1 MYPVSEEYLAAIQD
15 NARSYYFE
23 GCITTKLGVKYPFAN
38 KDIVKGSG
46 YITNQ
51 CCGSNEIEI
60 GSVYAAELG
69 ITLYT
74 SIDRYTLEGAM
85 ITLSFFLEISDGKY
99 EEVPLG
105 IFEISEANR
114 TINCLA
120 IKAYD
125 YMLRFDKDFGN
136 KVTSG
141 TAYDLLALACEE
153 CKVELAHTQEEI
165 ESWNNA
171 KILLG
176 IYSENDIES
185 WRDVIFYVA
194 QVLGCFATINRFGK
208 LELRKYGNVSV
219 MDIPN
224 TQRFSSSF
232 SDFVTRYTAINSTNN
247 RTQTAEYYALDPD
260 DGLTMNLGVNPLL
273 QFGLVETRKSIL
285 LNVLNDISKIKYVPF
300 DSTTIGNPAFD
311 LGDVITF
318 SGGHADGKQITC
330 ITKYEFKVNG
340 KHTLQ
345 CVGKNPRLA
354 EAKSKNDKNIS
365 GLLNQVEAGKIV
377 VHTFMNASP
386 YTVGSVDTEVA
397 SIEFASNEDTD
408 AQFHASILLNV
419 EAESVT
425 KTGKAKG
432 MITIPASS
440 TTENDKTVEAELDV
454 SLPDDGQA
462 IITVTY
468 VINDNVLTTY
478 VPIETMHSGRHILN
492 LYYPLSGLEAN
503 SYNTFRVRM
512 KISGGSALID
522 RGQGIYTISGQ
533 GLSSNNVWD
542 GRLEFTETAENLID
556 VSGTMPIRDVVASV
570 KMHTEVPKPVGIQEG
585 FTLISLSSYGIA
597 GMQENVSVNP
607 VIVTEIIETADEA
620 EMNFNRYFVKT
631 SEQRFEFQT
640 DYRFV
645 SQEYPID
652 AGRMTKVITNT
663 EQYARVDKLEVSK
676 NGKL

>member
-1 MYPVSEEYLAAIQD
+1 MQPVSEEYLAAIQD

-74 SIDRYTLEGAM
+74 SIDRYTLEGAT

-419 EAESVT
+419 AAESVT

-556 VSGTMPIRDVVASV
+556 VAGTMPIRDVVASV

-585 FTLISLSSYGIA
+585 FTLISLFSYGIA
-597 GMQENVSVNP
+597 GMQETVSVNP

>member
-1 MYPVSEEYLAAIQD
+1 MYPVSEEYLKAIQD
-15 NARSYYFE
+15 NTRSFYFE
-23 GCITTKLGVKYPFAN
+23 GCITTKAGIKYPFAN

-51 CCGSNEIEI
+51 CCGSSEIEI

-74 SIDRYTLEGAM
+74 DIDRYTLEDATV
-85 ITLSFFLEISDGKY
+85 TLSFFLQLASGKY

-125 YMLRFDKDFGN
+125 YMLRFEKDFKN
-136 KVTSG
+136 TVSSG
-141 TAYDLLALACEE
+141 TAYELLALACEK
-153 CKVELAHTQEEI
+153 CKVELAHTEEEI
-165 ESWNNA
+165 SSWKNGST
-171 KILLG
+171 LLG
-176 IYSENDIES
+176 IYSENDIET
-185 WRDVIFYVA
+185 WRDVIYYVA
-194 QVLGCFATINRFGK
+194 QVLGCFATINRDGK
-208 LELRKYGNVSV
+208 LELRKYGNVS
-219 MDIPN
+219 MIDIPN

-260 DGLTMNLGVNPLL
+260 DGLTMNLGVNPML
-273 QFGLVETRKSIL
+273 QFGLEETRKKLL
-285 LNVLNDISKIKYVPF
+285 LNVLDDIAKINYVPF

-318 SGGHADGKQITC
+318 SGGHADEKQITC

-386 YTVGSVDTEVA
+386 YTIGAVDTEIC

-408 AQFHASILLNV
+408 AQFHASILLLV
-419 EAESVT
+419 EADAVT
-425 KTGKAKG
+425 KKG
-432 MITIPASS
+432 
-440 TTENDKTVEAELDV
+440 TVVIGDTSQEFIL
-454 SLPDDGQA
+454 SDDGQA
-462 IITVTY
+462 VITVTY
-468 VINDNVLTTY
+468 IINDNVLTTY

-503 SYNTFRVRM
+503 AYNTFKVRM
-512 KISGGSALID
+512 RMQGGTAVID
-522 RGQGIYTISGQ
+522 RGQGICTISGQ

-542 GRLEFTETAENLID
+542 GRLEFSESMEELIGIA
-556 VSGTMPIRDVVASV
+556 GTMDVRGTVASV
-570 KMHTEVPKPVGIQEG
+570 SMHTEKPSPVGIADT
-585 FTLISLSSYGIA
+585 FSLVSLATYGMA
-597 GMQENVSVNP
+597 GMEETVSVNP
-607 VIVTEIIETADEA
+607 VIVTEIIEVADA
-620 EMNFNRYFVKT
+620 GEMDFNTYYVKT
-631 SEQRFEFQT
+631 DTVFKFQK
-640 DYRFV
+640 DYTFR

-652 AGRMTKVITNT
+652 SGRMTKVVTDT
-663 EQYARVDKLEVSK
+663 EQFTRIDSLEVSK
-676 NGKL
+676 SSG

>member
-1 MYPVSEEYLAAIQD
+1 MYPVSEEYLAVIQD

-74 SIDRYTLEGAM
+74 SIDRYTLEGAT

-141 TAYDLLALACEE
+141 TAYDLLALSCEE

-219 MDIPN
+219 MNIPN

-345 CVGKNPRLA
+345 CVGKNPKLA
-354 EAKSKNDKNIS
+354 EARSKNDKNIS

-386 YTVGSVDTEVA
+386 YTIGSVDTEVA

-408 AQFHASILLNV
+408 AQFHASILLYV

-512 KISGGSALID
+512 RISGGSALID

-556 VSGTMPIRDVVASV
+556 VSGTMPIRDVVAFV

>member
-74 SIDRYTLEGAM
+74 SIDRYTLEGAT

-419 EAESVT
+419 AAESVT

-432 MITIPASS
+432 TITIPASS

-556 VSGTMPIRDVVASV
+556 VAGTMPIRDVVASV

-597 GMQENVSVNP
+597 GMQETVSVNP

>member
-74 SIDRYTLEGAM
+74 SIDRYTLEGAT

-512 KISGGSALID
+512 KISGGSALIV

-556 VSGTMPIRDVVASV
+556 VAGTMPIRDVVASV
-570 KMHTEVPKPVGIQEG
+570 KMHTEVPKPVGIQER
-585 FTLISLSSYGIA
+585 FTLISLSSYGIT
-597 GMQENVSVNP
+597 GMQETVSVNP

>member
-69 ITLYT
+69 ITLYA
-74 SIDRYTLEGAM
+74 SIDRYTLEGAT

-171 KILLG
+171 QILLG

-386 YTVGSVDTEVA
+386 YTVGSLDTEVA

-419 EAESVT
+419 AAESVT

-432 MITIPASS
+432 TITIPDSS

-556 VSGTMPIRDVVASV
+556 VAGTMPIRDVVASV